1 MNHSGIID
9 MVPAE
14 VRRQWTL
21 NGIYPN
27 KSVYEL
33 FHEHA
38 RKYPNSPAVASVS
51 ETISYAALLDKV
63 RQLAASFR
71 ALGIVSGDVIA
82 YQLQNGWHHCAIDL
96 AAAAIGAIVAPFPPG
111 RGRLDIV
118 SLLRRCDARVIIVE
132 DEYAGVDLCGLIESI
147 RPLLLSVRVL
157 VVDGKDRN
165 GWHTMDSLFEPSRLK
180 QTNFPPFPLIRP
192 FAC

>member
-1 MNHSGIID
+1 MHASIQTALRLH
-9 MVPAE
+9 PLA
-14 VRRQWTL
+14 RRSVTQRYWTR
-21 NGIYPN
+21 
-27 KSVYEL
+27 S
-33 FHEHA
+33 
-38 RKYPNSPAVASVS
+38 
-51 ETISYAALLDKV
+51 AA
-63 RQLAASFR
+63 LAASFR

-132 DEYAGVDLCGLIESI
+132 HEYAGVDLCGLIESI

-157 VVDGKDRN
+157 VVDGKDR
-165 GWHTMDSLFEPSRLK
+165 ERL
-180 QTNFPPFPLIRP
+180 
-192 FAC
+192 AYAG